1 MEYLLSYLIIG
12 AIVAL
17 VMAQIQD
24 RRVGAGQALI
34 SSRTMVDV
42 YVFIALA
49 WPIAVTAFV
58 YGALVH
64 ALTRS
69 YQREENY

>member
-1 MEYLLSYLIIG
+1 MEYLLSYSIIG

-24 RRVGAGQALI
+24 RRVGAGRALI
-34 SSRTMVDV
+34 SSRTMLDV
-42 YVFIALA
+42 YVFIALG
-49 WPIAVTAFV
+49 WPIAVTAFA

-64 ALTRS
+64 VLTRS
-69 YQREENY
+69 YKGEENY